1 MEITIK
7 FDPSNENDIKQLLNL
22 GEQLSLDLIGS
33 ESKSPTLTVDDSE
46 PEWMSGDT
54 DIDSDGV
61 KWDERIHASTKRK
74 NSDGTWTRKRGVSQE
89 LVDTVLAEVKGQQDL
104 LVTPELVFTPPNVAH
119 VDTPPVIVAAPPA
132 PPIPTLPPAPVSLHT
147 IDEINNEVT
156 SRIVLGELAPTDL
169 GTVLAKH
176 GLTKITDLVS
186 RPDLVDAVWNDL
198 CL

>member
-22 GEQLSLDLIGS
+22 GEQLSLDLIGC
-33 ESKSPTLTVDDSE
+33 ETKQTTLVDVDDSE
-46 PEWMSGDT
+46 PKWMSGDSDT
-54 DIDSDGV
+54 DTDADGV

-89 LVDTVLAEVKGQQDL
+89 LVDSVLAEIAGQQDL
-104 LVTPELVFTPPNVAH
+104 LATPELVFTPPNVAH
-119 VDTPPVIVAAPPA
+119 VDTPPVIVA
-132 PPIPTLPPAPVSLHT
+132 PPAPVSLHT
-147 IDEINNEVT
+147 IEEINNEVT